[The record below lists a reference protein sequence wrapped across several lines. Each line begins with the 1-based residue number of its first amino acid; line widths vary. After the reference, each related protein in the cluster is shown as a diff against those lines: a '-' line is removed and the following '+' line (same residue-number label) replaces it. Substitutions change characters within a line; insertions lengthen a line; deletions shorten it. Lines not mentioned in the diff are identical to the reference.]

1 MTGARSP
8 GSRPRRLSLSRW
20 SVRSRILAS
29 LLLVAALGL
38 VGAEVTNYLVQR
50 TLTLSDVD
58 ARLVSRVALARSV
71 VTRSENGFS
80 TSSEALRSVL
90 AGVLPNSHEDA
101 LGIVN
106 GRVQFYPDVVTDI
119 HLENDTAFAAQVV
132 REVGTKTVWLG
143 TTDSQVGPIRYIA
156 VPISV
161 AGDPQSA
168 IYVAAVSMDQEL
180 APLNSSLGTFAIIAV
195 VALLAIGLVGWFVAG
210 RLLRPIRQL
219 DAAASRITASDRRE
233 RIPVVGTDDVSELTG
248 TINDMLDRLDSAMT
262 GQRQLLDDVRHEL
275 KTPITIIRGHL
286 ELLDVSDAE
295 EVAATR
301 ALALDELDR
310 MSGLVDDIEALADTQ
325 RGLLAIAP
333 VDVADLTA
341 DVFAKVQGLRGHD
354 WMLVETAQARAEL
367 DAARITQGWLQLVDN
382 AAKYSPPGSTI
393 ELGSRLDGDE
403 VEFWVRDSGPG
414 IPDES
419 LQRIFDR
426 FGRVDTG
433 RGIHGSGLG
442 LPIVKAIA
450 EGHGGRVSLDSGT
463 SGSRFGIVVPV
474 GSPQGNE
481 GEESDA

>member
-1 MTGARSP
+1 
-8 GSRPRRLSLSRW
+8 
-20 SVRSRILAS
+20 VRSRILAS

-143 TTDSQVGPIRYIA
+143 TTDSQVGPIR
-156 VPISV
+156 
-161 AGDPQSA
+161 
-168 IYVAAVSMDQEL
+168 YVAAVSMDQEL